1 MLKTKKEFQKMT
13 KTLKMAALFMALAI
27 AQTSVIATVY
37 ADDDHGDKSRKEQKD
52 REERGRRHY
61 RDNKPTPTPAPA
73 PAPAPAPVPKPTPA
87 PAPVPAPA
95 PAPAPAPTPA
105 PAPVPAPAPAPAPA
119 KTWALYNQ
127 YCSGCHGSSKQGA
140 SASSIQSAINSNK
153 GGMGSIKLTAAQ
165 LSALAA
171 GQ

>member
-1 MLKTKKEFQKMT
+1 MT
-13 KTLKMAALFMALAI
+13 KTLKMAAVFMALAI
-27 AQTSVIATVY
+27 AQTSVIPTVY
-37 ADDDHGDKSRKEQKD
+37 ADDDHGNKSRKEQKEKKD
-52 REERGRRHY
+52 QEERERRHH
-61 RDNKPTPTPAPA
+61 RDSKPTPAPA
-73 PAPAPAPVPKPTPA
+73 PAPTPAPVPKPTPVPTPAPA

-95 PAPAPAPTPA
+95 PAPKPT
-105 PAPVPAPAPAPAPA
+105 PAPAPAPAPV

-127 YCSGCHGSSKQGA
+127 YCSGCHGSGKQGA